1 MEPVELTLWSSLVLP
16 LVLNQEPPP
25 ATLPGGGLALLSA
38 DTDRTQEFVFQ
49 SARLPEIRG
58 ASMHLDEL
66 NRDKLLAILTA
77 KGLLTG
83 FIAPLDEKDEKGCV
97 VYAGGGSLLALVPL
111 NLAEELCREI
121 EALYPRK
128 TDIATITAV
137 TLPITI
143 AQARGLHAP
152 ISQPTGLT
160 AADQKRFAAGVHET
174 AVQQLMA
181 QQALALRYRKH
192 AKTSLP
198 HVETDPHA
206 RQCQSC
212 GRRPASDV
220 YTFAN
225 EPTRYFCR
233 VCGEN
238 GRIGRANKSWWN
250 EQFVD
255 WAEKNHRVRLIAPKA
270 NDLHEIG
277 KVSNGY
283 IGYIYADGNGIGK
296 LLEVSDSLAAYSR
309 LSQKLDDAT
318 LTAVYSAL
326 FQNLYQP
333 QTGDVLPFEII
344 TIGGDDVLLIV
355 PAHTALPVARD
366 ICAGFGAQMADLAV
380 DKQPPPSMSAGVV
393 IAQDSNPIYFIH
405 DLARQLLQNAKKNAR
420 QPGAH
425 LDFMALKS
433 QSTLA
438 TSLRDVRKSPYLQV
452 NHKLINERCLLT
464 ARPYALAD
472 LDKLLRHTA
481 ALKNV
486 SFAPGQLHQMRRE
499 FQNGRFPAIFY
510 YLYQRTRLSSEQR
523 HTLRQIETDWG
534 MVEPD
539 GAPPW
544 IALPGP
550 AADGFQEF
558 TTPWLDMLDLRE
570 FVA

>member
-1 MEPVELTLWSSLVLP
+1 MEPAELTLWSNLVLP

-25 ATLPGGGLALLSA
+25 AVLPGGGLALLSA

-58 ASMHLDEL
+58 ASMRLDEL
-66 NRDKLLAILTA
+66 NRIGLRRILMDAGLPARLITA
-77 KGLLTG
+77 D
-83 FIAPLDEKDEKGCV
+83 PPGCLIYV
-97 VYAGGGSLLALVPL
+97 GGGSLLAFVPRD
-111 NLAEELCREI
+111 LAASLAAAI

-128 TDIATITAV
+128 TDTATITAV
-137 TLPITI
+137 ALPITI
-143 AQARGLHAP
+143 PQARGLLP
-152 ISQPTGLT
+152 SIPQPASLS
-160 AADQKRFAAGVHET
+160 ANDQKRLTASAKKT

-181 QQALALRYRKH
+181 QQALALRYRKQ

-212 GRRPASDV
+212 GRRPAIDV
-220 YTFAN
+220 YTFEN

-238 GRIGRANKSWWN
+238 GQIGRANKSWWN

-255 WAEKNHRVRLIAPKA
+255 WAEENHRVRLVAPKA

-296 LLEVSDSLAAYSR
+296 LLEASDSLNTYSQ

-333 QTGDVLPFEII
+333 QTGDVLSFEII

-366 ICAGFGAQMADLAV
+366 ICAGFGAQMADFAV
-380 DKQPPPSMSAGVV
+380 DEQPPPSMSAGVV

-405 DLARQLLQNAKKNAR
+405 DLARQLLKNAKKSAR

-510 YLYQRTRLSSEQR
+510 YLYQRTRLSPEQR
-523 HTLRQIETDWG
+523 HTLHQIETDWG

-544 IALPGP
+544 IALPEP

-558 TTPWLDMLDLRE
+558 TTPWLDMLELRE